1 MIEAQLNKTD
11 FCREQKEKIIR
22 KKKRMRK
29 KPSFDIR

>member
-11 FCREQKEKIIR
+11 FCREQKEEFIR
-22 KKKRMRK
+22 KKNNEK

>member
-11 FCREQKEKIIR
+11 FCREQKEKFIH
-22 KKKRMRK
+22 KKNEKK

>member
-22 KKKRMRK
+22 KKKNEK
-29 KPSFDIR
+29 KTLF